1 MSWLQ
6 WTGVYFLIMGGAFS
20 VNAQFE
26 VLDIPISRD
35 GSSISMPL
43 TGGLSAPQFSN
54 IDLNRDGNTDL
65 LAFDRDG
72 NIFMS
77 FIYDADN
84 GGFTYAPE
92 YNEIFPEA
100 RNFVIIR
107 DYNRDGIEDLF
118 TFSHLPGIAGFQV
131 FTGRESEGSLAFD
144 PVTFGNHRDIIEY
157 ENSNGGFTNA
167 YVSNIDKPV
176 VEDVD
181 GDEDMDILSWEPS
194 GSYIYFYKN
203 MAVERGY
210 PFDSLVFTL
219 DDRCWAKIFE
229 SEFSEDLFLSD
240 NANVC
245 SRGLMGEGDGTA
257 SPRHAGSAFG
267 AYDISGNGLQ
277 DVLIG
282 DIGSSKVVALFNE
295 GTAANAF
302 GVDQDSRY
310 PQSSIP
316 IEFDRFLSSYFVDI
330 TNDGR
335 EELLVAPN
343 ASGGVRNQNFIW
355 RYDNLLP
362 TDSPGF
368 DPGFVQE
375 NFLEELTLDLTRH
388 SVPAM
393 ADVNGDGLS
402 DLLVG
407 TQGINQS
414 VGNLEPRLYLFLN
427 TGTPSSPSFD
437 LVDDDY
443 LSMSSY
449 SGNQHQGL
457 APGFG
462 DLDGDG
468 DVDLVLG
475 SFSGGLFYFE
485 NTAGPDVPMEFA
497 LPVEQFADIDVGQFS
512 IPQIIDINGDGLS
525 DFLIGERNGNT
536 VNGTACGNIN
546 YFENQGEIG
555 NPTFTPD
562 ETEMPNN
569 PCLGEVFTR
578 RSSEFTGYSSPQL
591 LPSDDGFLLLTGSLS
606 RQILLYEQNG
616 SILDPMT
623 LVEEPLGGLI
633 IGNRTHPRFFDIT
646 NNGTYELI
654 VGNSRGGLNIFSTPY
669 LVGGSTSLSNS
680 GDGHRKFELYPNP
693 GGDLFRI
700 LNENPSIINQ
710 VIVYSSDGVEVK
722 RWKDSNEFDAYRLPF
737 LPEGVYFVQIQTK
750 NSSIVRKWVKH

>member
-1 MSWLQ
+1 M
-6 WTGVYFLIMGGAFS
+6 IMGGSTSA
-20 VNAQFE
+20 NAQFE
-26 VLDIPISRD
+26 VLDVPISMV
-35 GSSISMPL
+35 GNAISMPL

-54 IDLNRDGNTDL
+54 IDFNRDGVSDL
-65 LAFDRDG
+65 VVFDRDG
-72 NIFMS
+72 NIFLS
-77 FIYDADN
+77 FIYDTDSDDYV
-84 GGFTYAPE
+84 YAPE

-100 RNFVIIR
+100 GNFVIIR
-107 DYNRDGIEDLF
+107 DYNGDGIEDLF

-131 FTGRESEGSLAFD
+131 FTGRESGGSLAFD

-176 VEDVD
+176 VKDID
-181 GDEDMDILSWEPS
+181 GDGDMDILSWEPS

-210 PFDSLVFTL
+210 SLDSLVFTL

-229 SEFSEDLFLSD
+229 SELSEDLFLSD
-240 NANVC
+240 NSNVC
-245 SRGLMGEGDGTA
+245 SRGLLEDGSGAAT
-257 SPRHAGSAFG
+257 SRHAGSAFG

-277 DVLIG
+277 DLLIG

-295 GTAANAF
+295 GTTSNAF

-330 TNDGR
+330 NNDGQK
-335 EELLVAPN
+335 ELLVAPN
-343 ASGGVRNQNFIW
+343 ASGGVRNKNFIW

-362 TDSPGF
+362 PDSAGF

-393 ADVNGDGLS
+393 ADVNGDGLL

-427 TGTPSSPSFD
+427 TGTLSDPSFD
-437 LVDDDY
+437 LADEDY

-449 SGNQHQGL
+449 PGNQNQGL
-457 APGFG
+457 APAFG

-468 DVDLVLG
+468 DVDLVVG

-485 NTAGPDVPMEFA
+485 NTAGPDVSMQFA
-497 LPVEQFADIDVGQFS
+497 SPVEQFADIDVGQFS

-525 DFLIGERNGNT
+525 DIVIGERNGNT
-536 VNGTACGNIN
+536 VNGMACGNIN

-555 NPTFTPD
+555 APAFGRD
-562 ETEMPNN
+562 ESEMPNN

-578 RSSEFTGYSSPQL
+578 RPTEFTGYSSPQF

-616 SILDPMT
+616 SIMDPMT
-623 LVEEPLGGLI
+623 LVEEPLGDLI

-646 NNGTYELI
+646 NNGMYELI
-654 VGNSRGGLNIFSTPY
+654 AGNSRGGLNIFSTPY
-669 LVGGSTSLSNS
+669 LVGGSTSLSDANQ
-680 GDGHRKFELYPNP
+680 GDGEYELYPNP
-693 GGDLFRI
+693 GEEFFRI
-700 LNENPSIINQ
+700 LNKNPTDINQ
-710 VIVYSSDGVEVK
+710 VILYSSDGVEVK
-722 RWKDSNEFDAYRLPF
+722 RWNYSNEPDGYRISSLPV
-737 LPEGVYFVQIQTK
+737 GVYFVQIETK
-750 NSSIVRKWVKH
+750 NGSVVRRWVKQ